1 MPPQNMPFWYIAC
14 FELKALENQKMQEG
28 YSTLL
33 FLPESRRKNSQ
44 VKGALPIPG
53 GSKHSYHQ
61 RGEVEAEE
69 NLYKKNVKLTLILLV
84 TSQQLIV
91 LAKPLVLSRFHNIC
105 PT

>member
-1 MPPQNMPFWYIAC
+1 MPPQNMPFWYIAW

-61 RGEVEAEE
+61 REVEAEE